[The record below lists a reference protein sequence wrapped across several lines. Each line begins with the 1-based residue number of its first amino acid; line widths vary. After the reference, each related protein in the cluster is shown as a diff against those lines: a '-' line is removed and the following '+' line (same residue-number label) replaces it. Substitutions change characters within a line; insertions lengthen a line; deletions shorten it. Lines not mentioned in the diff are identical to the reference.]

1 MAFWSPAS
9 GSRRRPI
16 ENEDDTMKTPLR
28 NALRS
33 LAAAASVVL
42 AATPALAQNHEAAW
56 YGYGESHPYDVWGRD
71 IEPRQRALEQ
81 AVRRAASS
89 GQIGQGEAR
98 RLSAQ
103 FSQLERVK
111 ATYRRAG
118 YTRAEVNDINRRLE
132 QIERVLRYGDRADRR
147 RDRAYDRG
155 DYGRYDPYDRY

>member
-1 MAFWSPAS
+1 
-9 GSRRRPI
+9 
-16 ENEDDTMKTPLR
+16 MKTTLR
-28 NALRS
+28 NRTLLSFAVASAL
-33 LAAAASVVL
+33 L
-42 AATPALAQNHEAAW
+42 AATPSLAQNYEAEW

-81 AVRRAASS
+81 SVRRAASS

-98 RLSAQ
+98 RLSAE

-132 QIERVLRYGDRADRR
+132 HIERVLRYGGRADRR
-147 RDRAYDRG
+147 RDRSHDHG

>member
-1 MAFWSPAS
+1 
-9 GSRRRPI
+9 
-16 ENEDDTMKTPLR
+16 MKITLR
-28 NALRS
+28 NRTLLS
-33 LAAAASVVL
+33 LAAASALL
-42 AATPALAQNHEAAW
+42 AATPALAQNYEAEY

-71 IEPRQRALEQ
+71 IEPRQNALEQ
-81 AVRRAASS
+81 AVRRAAAS
-89 GQIGQGEAR
+89 GQLGQGEAR

-132 QIERVLRYGDRADRR
+132 RIERVLRYGGRADRR

-155 DYGRYDPYDRY
+155 GYGDHGDYGRYDRY